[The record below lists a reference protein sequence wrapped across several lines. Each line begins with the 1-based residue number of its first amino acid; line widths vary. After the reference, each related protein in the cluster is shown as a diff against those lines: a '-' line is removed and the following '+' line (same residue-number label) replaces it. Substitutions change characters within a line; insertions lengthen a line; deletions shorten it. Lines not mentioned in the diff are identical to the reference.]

1 MGLFLFIHAVK
12 SQRSSILMN
21 SSSPYF
27 SSFVFSFRV
36 MFITSESSISKALI
50 SKFLQKY
57 LLIFG
62 TFLSTFL
69 GVLLALFDSKSLQ
82 KKLCHHYSNQDLEIF
97 YIYQVMNDS
106 IFKLQGIFHSKFSSL

>member
-1 MGLFLFIHAVK
+1 
-12 SQRSSILMN
+12 
-21 SSSPYF
+21 
-27 SSFVFSFRV
+27 
-36 MFITSESSISKALI
+36 MFITSQSFISKALI

-106 IFKLQGIFHSKFSSL
+106 IFKLQGIFHSKFNLNNTILADF